1 MSCYDYFKDDE
12 NATIVIK
19 SIGGAVQDPV
29 TYVITYPAPVIAY
42 SGAGIFFELGAS
54 EQIARQQIQKA
65 ATGQVILDPELVTNP
80 ITEVMKVFVT
90 TADATDKPYRMV
102 TVVNPLNKDEALI
115 IDLVED

>member
-19 SIGGAVQDPV
+19 TLGTAVKDPV
-29 TYVITYPAPVIAY
+29 TYQITYPTPVTAY
-42 SGAGIFFELGAS
+42 TGAGIFYELGAS
-54 EQIARQQIQKA
+54 EQVARQQIQKA
-65 ATGQVILDPELVTNP
+65 ATAQVILDPELVTNT
-80 ITEVMKVFVT
+80 ITEVMKLYLT

-102 TVVNPLNKDEALI
+102 TIVNPLNKDEALI